1 MLTEFETV
9 VKKGRDE
16 RGWCSDRALRHRTLR
31 HALRVRAQLEALT
44 SDVLDVAGF
53 VVDDSETKLKSS
65 DSIVRGWCSSARIAI
80 ISIFHVSITTNH
92 KNIPQITR
100 ISLKSQEIPQEN
112 RSKIN
117 TRTQVRDAITAG
129 FFVVRQIFSL
139 NINKK
144 LHVHKNRTRRNSVEV
159 QRIVHCTV

>member
-1 MLTEFETV
+1 M
-9 VKKGRDE
+9 
-16 RGWCSDRALRHRTLR
+16 
-31 HALRVRAQLEALT
+31 LRVLQWTILRANCNRAIPSYVVGVLARELQSYQFFMFQL
-44 SDVLDVAGF
+44 
-53 VVDDSETKLKSS
+53 
-65 DSIVRGWCSSARIAI
+65 R
-80 ISIFHVSITTNH
+80 
-92 KNIPQITR
+92 QITR